1 MEKERSHL
9 SDHFANERTF
19 LAWIRTAI
27 AIMAFG
33 FVVAKFTLFVRQ
45 LSLAI
50 GNEGAVHH
58 VGRYSGLFGILLV
71 SFGLIT
77 ALLAFIRYR
86 RIRQGI
92 EEENF
97 QHTQSLPVLF
107 TAAVIISGVLLLLY
121 LALNS

>member
-71 SFGLIT
+71 SFGLIS
-77 ALLAFIRYR
+77 ALLVFIRFDTFEDGLAIMDR
-86 RIRQGI
+86 R
-92 EEENF
+92 N
-97 QHTQSLPVLF
+97 
-107 TAAVIISGVLLLLY
+107 
-121 LALNS
+121 